1 LPYQTNFLQSLGRTF
16 GRPRYPS
23 FLPIYPFMITKVA
36 TSELTAI
43 QKTPIAIEFVA
54 MAAVKAITC
63 T

>member
-1 LPYQTNFLQSLGRTF
+1 LGRTF